1 MTTVSPTVAST
12 RRCVLSRSKFCKG
25 NLCPVNQWIY
35 SDSDQSGVYHHYHS
49 CQGQDRQAEE
59 EYTQGTG
66 WVRVNI
72 EVLPKNGPVR
82 TKIQFHRLRL
92 TLMPFT
98 LAETFFKFLIV
109 VQKSFKHPLIEHN
122 FLSYLKWTDPCL
134 VIPWVF
140 FSYRRPSTTRSAPS
154 LIKSHSRLTF
164 TCIPKFKNDMFTI
177 WNVKLRVNLTLSA
190 FPFSQAI
197 PAHSWLRPHS

>member
-1 MTTVSPTVAST
+1 MEDSEHFFSPSTSPTKPLPLTTVSPTITPT

-25 NLCPVNQWIY
+25 NVCPIIQWIY
-35 SDSDQSGVYHHYHS
+35 SDQSGVYHHYHS
-49 CQGQDRQAEE
+49 CQGQDIQAEE

-98 LAETFFKFLIV
+98 LAETYFKFLIV
-109 VQKSFKHPLIEHN
+109 VQKSFN
-122 FLSYLKWTDPCL
+122 RTSYLKSTDRDPCL

-140 FSYRRPSTTRSAPS
+140 LSYRRPSPAPQ
-154 LIKSHSRLTF
+154 
-164 TCIPKFKNDMFTI
+164 D
-177 WNVKLRVNLTLSA
+177 LR
-190 FPFSQAI
+190 
-197 PAHSWLRPHS
+197 HH

>member
-1 MTTVSPTVAST
+1 MEDSGPSFSPSTSSTKPLPLTTVSPTITST

-25 NLCPVNQWIY
+25 NVCPIGQWIY
-35 SDSDQSGVYHHYHS
+35 SDQSGVYHHYHS

-66 WVRVNI
+66 WVRGNI
-72 EVLPKNGPVR
+72 EVLSKNGPVR
-82 TKIQFHRLRL
+82 TKTKFHRLRL

-109 VQKSFKHPLIEHN
+109 FQKFFKHPLIEHN
-122 FLSYLKWTDPCL
+122 FLSYLKSTDPCL

-140 FSYRRPSTTRSAPS
+140 FSYRRPSAAPQ
-154 LIKSHSRLTF
+154 
-164 TCIPKFKNDMFTI
+164 D
-177 WNVKLRVNLTLSA
+177 LR
-190 FPFSQAI
+190 
-197 PAHSWLRPHS
+197 HH